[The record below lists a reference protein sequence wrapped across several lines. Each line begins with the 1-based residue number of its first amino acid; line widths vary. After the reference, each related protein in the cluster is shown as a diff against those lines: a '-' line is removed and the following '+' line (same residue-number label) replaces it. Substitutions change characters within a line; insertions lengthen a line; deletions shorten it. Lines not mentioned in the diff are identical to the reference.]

1 MDELWTRVFLIASA
15 LLVATMVVAV
25 RRKMASSSPRPL
37 PPTGLE
43 PGVYLFTSADCDE
56 CALARAKLEDRL
68 GEDGYV
74 EIAWEQRPELFADLG
89 VDAVPATV
97 VVAADQTALL
107 WPGQPDSTP
116 LGP

>member
-25 RRKMASSSPRPL
+25 RRKTASSSPRPL

-43 PGVYLFTSADCDE
+43 SGVYLFTSADCDE

-68 GEDGYV
+68 GEDGYA
-74 EIAWEQRPELFADLG
+74 EIAWEQRPQLFADLG

-97 VVAADQTALL
+97 IVAADGTALL